1 MERYLELYQKN
12 PLFQGIREE
21 ELGSLLECLQ
31 ARQSAYPKGSLIL
44 AAGDVSTR
52 LGIVL
57 SGHVHVVNEDLLGN
71 RSILN
76 SVGPGQF
83 FCDAFSCTREQ
94 RLPVSVVAQTD
105 CTVLMIETDLILHT
119 CAHACSQHRLLSEN
133 LIHILAE
140 KYTALSQKVVHLS
153 GRTTRRKLISYFSEQ
168 SRMAQGKAFAIPFNQ
183 QELADYLFIERSG
196 LSTEMNRLKK
206 EGILHS
212 RDGMFTLNAGMADR
226 PDPVS
231 GM

>member
-1 MERYLELYQKN
+1 MERYLEIYQKN
-12 PLFQGIREE
+12 PLFSGIREE
-21 ELGSLLECLQ
+21 ELDGLLKCLQ
-31 ARQSAYPKGSLIL
+31 ARQFLYPRGSLIL
-44 AAGDVSTR
+44 SAGDVSTR

-57 SGHVHVVNEDLLGN
+57 SGHVHVVNEDILGN

-105 CTVLMIETDLILHT
+105 CTVLMIETNLILHT
-119 CAHACSQHRLLSEN
+119 CAYACKQHRLLSEN

-140 KYTALSQKVVHLS
+140 KYTELSQKVVHLS
-153 GRTTRRKLISYFSEQ
+153 GRTTRRKLISYLSEQ
-168 SRMAQGKAFAIPFNQ
+168 SRLAHGKAFTIPFNQ

-206 EGILHS
+206 EGIL
-212 RDGMFTLNAGMADR
+212 RYAGGKFTLNTGGADR
-226 PDPVS
+226 PDFVS
-231 GM
+231 